1 MSNDEI
7 EKRKFNYKK
16 RFKRKKIAIKKIRF
30 KFEKKRGWIILD
42 WRTKLKIKIN
52 SINELKF

>member
-1 MSNDEI
+1 M
-7 EKRKFNYKK
+7 
-16 RFKRKKIAIKKIRF
+16 RF

-42 WRTKLKIKIN
+42 WRAKLKIKIN